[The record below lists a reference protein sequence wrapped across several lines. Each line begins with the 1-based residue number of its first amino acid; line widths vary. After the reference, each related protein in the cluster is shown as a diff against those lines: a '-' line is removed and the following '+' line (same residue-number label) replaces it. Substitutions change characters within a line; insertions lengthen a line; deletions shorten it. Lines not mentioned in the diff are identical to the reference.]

1 MSIKDELYVCTL
13 AKCGTILE
21 ASKKL
26 YISPPALSMYIHH
39 LEDNLGVQ
47 LFYRENQRFKPTV
60 IGWQYIK
67 RSQKILE
74 IDQEFRAEL
83 IDFKKKKKGEISL
96 GLYRRRGISFM
107 LPLLARLKEELPDIS
122 VKITVGSSSELKQ
135 MLAEGVL
142 DFILVT
148 AAKKGFAKNNC
159 IIDDQLVLAYP
170 STWLVSGRHPFSPEK
185 KHGSLAQ
192 LTAQKIL
199 LPGVQQSIYFFVNRY
214 LTENQI
220 DTSRL
225 ATLNNM
231 EIAMQNVS
239 AGIACCFTLK
249 SYIES
254 FAHIPQIT
262 FLPLPDISFKIPWI
276 LEYKE
281 NPLSQ
286 KHFKILKNT
295 LKYMIQ
301 DRL

>member
-13 AKCGTILE
+13 AECGTIQE
-21 ASKKL
+21 AAKKL

-39 LEDNLGVQ
+39 LEKDLGIK

-60 IGWQYIK
+60 VGMQYIK
-67 RSQKILE
+67 RSKKILE
-74 IDQEFRAEL
+74 IDLQFKAEL
-83 IDFKKKKKGEISL
+83 ADFKKKQKSEITL

-107 LPLLARLKEELPDIS
+107 LPLLTELKEKLPDTV
-122 VKITVGSSSELKQ
+122 VKIVVVSSAELKQ
-135 MLAEGVL
+135 MLDEGIL
-142 DFILVT
+142 DFSLITT
-148 AAKKGFAKNNC
+148 AKSAPSNNNH

-170 STWLVSGRHPFSPEK
+170 STWLASGRQPFLLEK
-185 KHGSLAQ
+185 KHSSLTQ

-199 LPGVQQSIYFFVNRY
+199 LPGVQQSIYYFVNRY
-214 LTENQI
+214 LTDNQI
-220 DTSRL
+220 DTSKL

-239 AGIACCFTLK
+239 AGIACCFILK

-262 FLPLPDISFKIPWI
+262 FFPLPDISFKIPWI

-281 NPLSQ
+281 NPLYQ
-286 KHFKILKNT
+286 KHFQILKNT
-295 LKYMIQ
+295 LKDMIQ
-301 DRL
+301 KRM